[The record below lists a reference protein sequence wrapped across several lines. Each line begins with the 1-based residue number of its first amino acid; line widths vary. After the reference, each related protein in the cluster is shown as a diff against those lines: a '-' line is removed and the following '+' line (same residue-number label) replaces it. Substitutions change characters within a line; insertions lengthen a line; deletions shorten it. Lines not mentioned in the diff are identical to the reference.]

1 MSIYSRKQRWKIWL
15 AGFAV
20 VIIGA
25 SLWYT
30 NRLVQQ
36 VADEERQKVELWADA
51 VRNRATL
58 VKYTENLFQ
67 RLQVEERKR
76 AEIWAQATQN
86 LGTTEDNG
94 ALTFYLK
101 VASEN
106 NTIPAIIVDEQN
118 RINYITNVDTTGY
131 GLITEFTG
139 RIRKEFTK
147 YRPIVI
153 NDGFSNNYYIYYQDS
168 KVFTELRDVLDNI
181 IQSFISEVVVN
192 AASVPVIVSDSTRS
206 KVIASGNLEQVI
218 DNDTTAML
226 QLTSNMEQENVP
238 LEIELPDY
246 GKCLIFYQSSWLLT
260 QLKYYPFVQ
269 FGVIAL
275 FILVAYFL
283 FSFSRRAEQNQVW
296 VGMSKETAHQLGTPL
311 SSLMAW
317 VEILR
322 MKGIDEETLG
332 EINKDLH
339 RLEVVTER
347 FSKIGSVPELKPTDL
362 GTVLR
367 ESLAYMQP
375 RTSKKIQVSL
385 QNHLPE
391 GKQAL
396 VNLNIPL
403 FDWVIENLYRNAI
416 DAMEGQGE
424 LSLSYGE
431 KGRWFYVDI
440 SDTGKGIH
448 SSKLKTV
455 FQPGYT
461 SKKRGWGLGLSLT
474 KRIVENYHRGR
485 IFVRKSELG
494 KGTTFRILLP
504 IVEY

>member
-58 VKYTENLFQ
+58 VKYTETLFQ

-86 LGTTEDNG
+86 LGTAEDND

-153 NDGFSNNYYIYYQDS
+153 NDGYSNNYYIYYQDS
-168 KVFTELRDVLDNI
+168 RVFTELRDVLDNI

-206 KVIASGNLEQVI
+206 RVIASGNLEQAI
-218 DNDTTAML
+218 DTDTTGML
-226 QLTSNMEQENVP
+226 QLTTAMEQENQP
-238 LEIELPDY
+238 LQIELPDY

-347 FSKIGSVPELKPTDL
+347 FSKIGSVPELKPNDL
-362 GTVLR
+362 GAVLE
-367 ESLAYMQP
+367 ESLSYMQP

-385 QNHLPE
+385 HNQLPE
-391 GKQAL
+391 GKSAL
-396 VNLNIPL
+396 VHLNVPL

-424 LSLSYGE
+424 LNISYGE
-431 KGRWFYVDI
+431 RGRWFYVDV
-440 SDTGKGIH
+440 SDTGKGIP

-474 KRIVENYHRGR
+474 RRIVENYHRGR